1 MFGNTITLVF
11 GVGLGIYVAQN
22 YDVPDIKV
30 IVERGIKAA
39 RSIEKATRK
48 EENEK

>member
-1 MFGNTITLVF
+1 MFGNTLTLIF

-30 IVERGIKAA
+30 LVAKGMKAA
-39 RSIEKATRK
+39 KALEKVSRK
-48 EENEK
+48 DDDDD